1 MAMSLKEIENLMKQ
15 KKLNYFVH
23 PERPVLIFTITG
35 LFGTFQILVV
45 LEREGEFLQFRTAE
59 YLRCSSDSPHL
70 KEVLKALAS
79 INFRMRYAKFC
90 WNPADGQIVVF
101 ADTWL
106 MDQKI
111 SWKQFERMLDNYFP
125 AIDLHFDR
133 LKKIIETGQDPGEKR
148 PGELPKALDDL
159 IKKLKEKKGKEPSE
173 EKEKR
178 YV

>member
-1 MAMSLKEIENLMKQ
+1 
-15 KKLNYFVH
+15 
-23 PERPVLIFTITG
+23 
-35 LFGTFQILVV
+35 
-45 LEREGEFLQFRTAE
+45 
-59 YLRCSSDSPHL
+59 
-70 KEVLKALAS
+70 
-79 INFRMRYAKFC
+79 MRYAKFC
-90 WNPADGQIVVF
+90 WNPADGQIVVV

-106 MDQKI
+106 MDGKI

-125 AIDLHFDR
+125 AIDLNFGR
-133 LKKIIETGQDPGEKR
+133 LKKIIETGEDPGERR